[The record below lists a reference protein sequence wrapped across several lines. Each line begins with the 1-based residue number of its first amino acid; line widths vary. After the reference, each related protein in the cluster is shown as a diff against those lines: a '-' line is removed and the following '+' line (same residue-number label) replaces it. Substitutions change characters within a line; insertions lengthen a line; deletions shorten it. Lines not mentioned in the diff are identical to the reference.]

1 MKKTNKTAVF
11 FDWDG
16 TLVDSL
22 GLLVDAHNSVRE
34 AFGHPLWTREEFF
47 GSITRSTRELY
58 PILYGDRADEGQE
71 ILYKFVKEKHLD
83 YLKIMPGAKD
93 VLDMLQ
99 AMDIPMGV
107 VSNKRNDVLVSEV
120 LALGWEHYFGVYIG
134 AGVAEKDKPSAA
146 PLLYA
151 VDKHPANIV
160 LKEIIYVGDTE
171 TDLKTVAEA
180 GCDCAFVQHDGPRP
194 DLVTL
199 YKPLIVANNM
209 AELKQK
215 LIGYI
220 QR

>member
-1 MKKTNKTAVF
+1 MKTAVF

-22 GLLVDAHNSVRE
+22 GLLVDAHNSVRA
-34 AFGHPLWTREEFF
+34 AFGHPLWSREEFF

-58 PILYGDRADEGQE
+58 PILYGERAQEGQD
-71 ILYKFVKEKHLD
+71 ILYKFIKEKHLD
-83 YLKIMPGAKD
+83 YLKVMPGSKE

-99 AMDIPMGV
+99 AMNIPMGV

-120 LALGWEHYFGVYIG
+120 EALGWQDYFGVYIG

-151 VDKHPANIV
+151 VERHPADIA
-160 LKEIIYVGDTE
+160 LKGIIYVGDTE

-194 DLVTL
+194 DLVNL
-199 YKPLIVANNM
+199 YKPLIVCDNM
-209 AELKQK
+209 HELKKK
-215 LIGYI
+215 LMEYI